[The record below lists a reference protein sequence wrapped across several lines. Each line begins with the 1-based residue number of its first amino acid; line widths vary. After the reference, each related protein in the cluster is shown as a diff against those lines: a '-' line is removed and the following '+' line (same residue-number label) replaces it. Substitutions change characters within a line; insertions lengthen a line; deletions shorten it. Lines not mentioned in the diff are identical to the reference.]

1 MAEKF
6 KVELV
11 TPKGVVLDKEVEEV
25 VAPGIMGE
33 FGVLIG
39 HTPMLTF
46 IKPGILSYLEDN
58 RFTKFVVGRGF
69 CEVLRDRVSVLV
81 DEAYA
86 AEDVD
91 AAAAQEEVSTLE
103 RELAAISAIENPD
116 QYEKVA
122 DKLRVAKAKVSLS
135 STVH

>member
-1 MAEKF
+1 MSEKF
-6 KVELV
+6 KVEVV

-46 IKPGILSYLEDN
+46 IKPGILSYLEEN
-58 RFTKFVVGRGF
+58 KFTRFAVGAGF
-69 CEVLRDRVSVLV
+69 CEVLKDSVTVLV

-86 AEDVD
+86 EDQVNASE
-91 AAAAQEEVSTLE
+91 AAAEVTVLEQEVAGIDS
-103 RELAAISAIENPD
+103 AANPEE
-116 QYEKVA
+116 YEKA
-122 DKLRVAKAKVSLS
+122 INKLKVAKAKVSLVS
-135 STVH
+135 